1 MPISHP
7 FRLAGDRVAL
17 VAEGSDRLASEIA
30 ASVLSVI
37 QAERGLAPQWGIPDP
52 IGAHVHEVEL
62 SGWIEVN
69 EPDIRVQSIEIVR
82 DMDGSVAARVRAT
95 WAGRN

>member
-1 MPISHP
+1 MASQPEGAPWWIMKSP
-7 FRLAGDRVAL
+7 VITAFL
-17 VAEGSDRLASEIA
+17 VA

-52 IGAHVHEVEL
+52 IGEHVHEVEL

-69 EPDIRVQSIEIVR
+69 EPDIRVQSIDIVR

-95 WAGRN
+95 WAGRG